1 MSPEEAVCV
10 VSAAHDTS
18 YYKVSHGQTT
28 LVLHVG
34 SAAVQTS
41 SFNIPLIHFDLKNWL
56 RNINAKRKK

>member
-41 SFNIPLIHFDLKNWL
+41 SFNIPLIHFDLKN
-56 RNINAKRKK
+56 